1 MPSSRSIVAFA
12 VALIAAGGGAGL
24 TARQAQTNDPNR
36 YYLPNADNSKIVTV
50 TRTGKPAAHVI
61 IQIQAVATKGTDPET
76 VARFGEVFSF
86 APATF
91 FVHQDEPTQIEFWN
105 LQEEMD
111 HDFMMMDAKHDVMMQ
126 MQLPKYKKT
135 SYVFTFHRQG
145 VFDFTCSVHLPGM
158 NGQIM
163 VVPPR

>member
-1 MPSSRSIVAFA
+1 MLSCRSIVAFA
-12 VALIAAGGGAGL
+12 VVLTATAGGAGL
-24 TARQAQTNDPNR
+24 AARQAQTTDANR
-36 YYLPNADNSKIVTV
+36 YYLPNAENSKAVTV
-50 TRTGKPAAHVI
+50 TRTGKPAAHII
-61 IQIQAVATKGTDPET
+61 IQIHAMATKATDPET
-76 VARFGEVFSF
+76 VAHFGEVFSF

-105 LQEEMD
+105 LQEDMD

-158 NGQIM
+158 NGQVM
-163 VVPPR
+163 VVAPR